1 MEDRICINGRYYIA
15 EDTLP
20 QPSKPNTEPYEL
32 VVRLCKEYGVDVH
45 KANRAAKA
53 GALDARVP
61 SGQTKPRMAR
71 RSEFVRWLEESMV
84 RCA

>member
-15 EDTLP
+15 EDALP
-20 QPSKPNTEPYEL
+20 QPSKPEDEPYEL

-45 KANRAAKA
+45 RANNAIKA
-53 GALDARVP
+53 GVLEAKVP
-61 SGQTKPRMAR
+61 NGQTRPRMCR
-71 RSEFVRWLEESMV
+71 RSEFVGWMEKRMV

>member
-15 EDTLP
+15 EDALP
-20 QPSKPNTEPYEL
+20 KPSKPEDEPYEL
-32 VVRLCKEYGVDVH
+32 VVRLCKEYDIDVH
-45 KANRAAKA
+45 RANNAINA
-53 GALDARVP
+53 GELDARLP
-61 SGQTKPRMAR
+61 KGQKRGRKCR